1 MDGIT
6 ARRVNLGNWNSLA
19 ELDPLWT
26 VLSAPDKKF
35 GKWDPVEF
43 FGTGEK
49 EAGRVLNM
57 CESNQVPIIF
67 DKMLDFG
74 CGVGRMT
81 RGFSKAFRSCT
92 GVDVSQKMVA
102 LAEKYN
108 ADRPNC
114 AFVTNSSPQLPFEDS
129 TFDFVFTTLVLQHL
143 PTREM
148 ILNFIGEFFRVVKVG
163 GAVVFQLPI
172 AVPFRIR
179 IQGRRRIWAMLSSIG
194 VPHTWLFKRAGLAPI
209 QINGIARDKIEKF
222 IKARGGD
229 LRGVTRF
236 DPAEGD
242 FHSYYYFALRSGDK
256 SR

>member
-1 MDGIT
+1 
-6 ARRVNLGNWNSLA
+6 VSLGNWNSLA

-26 VLSAPDKKF
+26 VLSEPDKKF
-35 GKWDPVEF
+35 GKWDPNEF
-43 FGTGEK
+43 FSTGEK
-49 EAGRVLNM
+49 EAGRVLKM
-57 CESNQVPIIF
+57 CESNGLAVSF

-81 RGFSKAFRSCT
+81 RGFSHTFRSCT

-114 AFVTNSSPQLPFEDS
+114 AFVTSSAPRLPFEDG

-143 PTREM
+143 PTRQI
-148 ILNFIGEFFRVVKVG
+148 ILNFISEFFRVAKVG

-172 AVPFRIR
+172 AVPFRRR
-179 IQGRRRIWAMLSSIG
+179 IQGRRRLWALLAGIG
-194 VPHTWLFKRAGLAPI
+194 VSREWLFRRAGLAPI
-209 QINGIARDKIEKF
+209 QINGIARDKIERF
-222 IKARGGD
+222 IKAQGGE
-229 LRGVTRF
+229 LRGIQRY

-242 FHSYYYFALRSGDK
+242 FHSNYYLAVK
-256 SR
+256 TIAKP